1 MIRVLKRLVFV
12 ILFLPMTVV
21 SGLWDIILF
30 IAIGYHE
37 LNTVIDWFTDR
48 LASFDENNN
57 SKR

>member
-12 ILFLPMTVV
+12 TLFLPMTVV

-37 LNTVIDWFTDR
+37 LNVVIDWFTDR
-48 LASFDENNN
+48 LANFDENNN